1 MNREAFI
8 QTWIP
13 LTDNF
18 FRLAVHLL
26 GDEAAARD
34 AVQDLLAK
42 LWVRR
47 ERLDGIADP
56 EAYGITLLRNGC
68 LDRLRH
74 DKAHPSKPL
83 EPADIPGTGPPPE
96 EELIREETLRR
107 TLRAVEKLPEPQR
120 TALRKRIWEEKSY
133 EEIAA
138 ETGRRPLHRRV
149 LVSLARK
156 NLKKN
161 LL

>member
-18 FRLAVHLL
+18 FRLAMHLL

-34 AVQDLLAK
+34 AVQ
-42 LWVRR
+42 VRR

-138 ETGRRPLHRRV
+138 ETGRSPLHLRV

-161 LL
+161 LLCKRCPKG